1 MDREMVEKALRRGS
15 YGFLEEISFS
25 EVDPAEIHRLGPGS
39 ATAMSLVFSRLGRL
53 DEAREMLRV
62 EWESGE
68 EPWRGEAGFTLAQG
82 CLDREEYLRCLP
94 LAEELTEEYGSYRA
108 YRILLEARYWLLENE
123 TTLELLGEMEELF
136 PAAAASDYELLLFEA
151 AAGSRIGREGWRADF
166 TRLFLTVP
174 AGELHVRALDYLR
187 LAGLFPEGFD
197 SLEQDLF
204 EMKYAF
210 VLGQYSAGTDRA
222 RAFLAEAA
230 GDPAEGPYGEDPSVP
245 PGIFGDVIL
254 EDLALLFLLSGEPL
268 EGYRSLRPLLTAAET
283 EVPSSAV
290 SPVKLAEVTGR
301 LLRKAGLYREAID
314 RFDEGLKAAGRI
326 SSPERSEGG
335 ADLRGD
341 PRRVDRLLWFRA
353 DCYSELGPEHLVN
366 HLPELVTKWNSPGYF
381 ADLFEE
387 LGTAFTASG
396 RWDLVRRTWSEVRGR
411 GLEETTARFAYIL
424 LRNPQAWTST
434 AVSGDR
440 SGGPEEDIPGEVLS
454 REELLL
460 EDLLR
465 PEAGEYYPLLAGVL
479 TGRGFDIVAP
489 RSGSEEEPEST
500 VPEGE
505 LSPGSARVIKLM
517 EFGLLLEAFEV
528 ARREKAGR
536 PVFLELGRRLEG
548 RGLYR
553 EAILCGVEALEGLS
567 SETPAGRI
575 PRRDLERIYPRY
587 FPGPVAGVVAEYP
600 VPEPLLYALIR
611 EESYFDSRI
620 VSRAGAVGLT
630 QLMPSTAAEMAR
642 RLGIDE
648 FDVLDPGT
656 NLLFG
661 GYYFSTLI
669 NRFPTPVHAISAYN
683 AGPTRVRRWEGS
695 FGNLSTDLFV
705 EAIPFRETRNHCRK
719 VLVSAVHYGYLYEDL
734 EPKEVVEIFFPDLME

>member
-1 MDREMVEKALRRGS
+1 
-15 YGFLEEISFS
+15 
-25 EVDPAEIHRLGPGS
+25 
-39 ATAMSLVFSRLGRL
+39 
-53 DEAREMLRV
+53 
-62 EWESGE
+62 
-68 EPWRGEAGFTLAQG
+68 
-82 CLDREEYLRCLP
+82 
-94 LAEELTEEYGSYRA
+94 
-108 YRILLEARYWLLENE
+108 
-123 TTLELLGEMEELF
+123 
-136 PAAAASDYELLLFEA
+136 
-151 AAGSRIGREGWRADF
+151 
-166 TRLFLTVP
+166 
-174 AGELHVRALDYLR
+174 
-187 LAGLFPEGFD
+187 
-197 SLEQDLF
+197 
-204 EMKYAF
+204 
-210 VLGQYSAGTDRA
+210 
-222 RAFLAEAA
+222 
-230 GDPAEGPYGEDPSVP
+230 
-245 PGIFGDVIL
+245 
-254 EDLALLFLLSGEPL
+254 
-268 EGYRSLRPLLTAAET
+268 
-283 EVPSSAV
+283 
-290 SPVKLAEVTGR
+290 
-301 LLRKAGLYREAID
+301 
-314 RFDEGLKAAGRI
+314 
-326 SSPERSEGG
+326 
-335 ADLRGD
+335 
-341 PRRVDRLLWFRA
+341 
-353 DCYSELGPEHLVN
+353 
-366 HLPELVTKWNSPGYF
+366 
-381 ADLFEE
+381 
-387 LGTAFTASG
+387 
-396 RWDLVRRTWSEVRGR
+396 
-411 GLEETTARFAYIL
+411 
-424 LRNPQAWTST
+424 
-434 AVSGDR
+434 
-440 SGGPEEDIPGEVLS
+440 
-454 REELLL
+454 
-460 EDLLR
+460 
-465 PEAGEYYPLLAGVL
+465 
-479 TGRGFDIVAP
+479 
-489 RSGSEEEPEST
+489 

-695 FGNLSTDLFV
+695 FGNLPTDLFV